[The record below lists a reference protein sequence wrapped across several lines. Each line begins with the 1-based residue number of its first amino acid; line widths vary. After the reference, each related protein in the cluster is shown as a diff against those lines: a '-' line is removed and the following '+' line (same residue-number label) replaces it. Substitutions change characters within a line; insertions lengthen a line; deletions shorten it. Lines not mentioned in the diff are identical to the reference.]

1 MRRRIGRPGSPGPPP
16 SDHPNGDGLLERF
29 LALLALA
36 ACGALPAPAAD
47 APPLFSPDPPDPA
60 AAALVNAKKGRLKHG
75 FAFCGQNAYRVDRIM
90 PVKELIATLTAEFE
104 QAANA

>member
-1 MRRRIGRPGSPGPPP
+1 MQHSPY
-16 SDHPNGDGLLERF
+16 
-29 LALLALA
+29 
-36 ACGALPAPAAD
+36 CI
-47 APPLFSPDPPDPA
+47 